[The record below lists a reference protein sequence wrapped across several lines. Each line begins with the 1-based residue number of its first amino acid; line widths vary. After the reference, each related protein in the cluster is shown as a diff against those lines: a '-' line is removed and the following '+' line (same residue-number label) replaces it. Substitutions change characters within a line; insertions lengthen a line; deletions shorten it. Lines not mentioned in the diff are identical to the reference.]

1 MHVEGVLAWAR
12 AHLDADPHAARTG
25 DETYRIHSVYLDT
38 ADLAVYRRRPGYQNS
53 KFRIRRYGDEGAI
66 HLEEKRKEQDWVT
79 KVRNRIPEAELS
91 WLEATEIPD
100 GWAGA
105 WFRQALEERRLIP
118 TCQVAYRRLAREGE
132 TEGGP
137 VRLTLDRE
145 VFCAPATG
153 LRPSWEGI
161 TPVPLDVTILEL
173 KFRHRLP
180 GLFQDLIRSFQLEAA
195 PASKYRRAAEECAPA
210 LITPPRD

>member
-1 MHVEGVLAWAR
+1 MEGVLAWAR
-12 AHLDADPHAARTG
+12 AHLEADPHVARTG

-53 KFRIRRYGDEGAI
+53 KFRIRRYGGGGAI
-66 HLEEKRKEQDWVT
+66 YLEEKRKEQDWVT
-79 KVRNRIPEAELS
+79 KVRTRIPEAELA
-91 WLEATEIPD
+91 WLESLEIPE

-105 WFRQALEERRLIP
+105 WFRQSLEEQRLTP

-132 TEGGP
+132 TEGAP

-145 VFCAPATG
+145 VFCAPAKS

-161 TPVPLDVTILEL
+161 TPVPLPLTILEL

-180 GLFQDLIRSFQLEAA
+180 RLFRDLIRSFHLEAA
-195 PASKYRRAAEECAPA
+195 PASKYRRAAEECAA
-210 LITPPRD
+210 LLRPPGG